1 MDIQKSVPIDYNKV
15 EECVTFLKSL
25 NVFIDDV
32 QLFDQL
38 QNLKKFISIQDDTY
52 FFEKSPN
59 KFLLFFSA
67 NQNIATFSEI
77 LKIAQFFLLF
87 QLFSLITSQW
97 TKQRNRFLLENVK
110 GVMMVQF
117 NFKHFKCADFF
128 KYLKDQKNNYILKE
142 ISSSDK
148 YGLNSK

>member
-87 QLFSLITSQW
+87 QYSHL
-97 TKQRNRFLLENVK
+97 
-110 GVMMVQF
+110 
-117 NFKHFKCADFF
+117 
-128 KYLKDQKNNYILKE
+128 
-142 ISSSDK
+142 
-148 YGLNSK
+148 